1 MLMLTNKYLNTAARR
16 SLIFS
21 DLTSWLEQSLC
32 PPLLF
37 VNIHPHNC
45 GVCGCVCSITA
56 TSLYR
61 RVSCT
66 NYNDNEIRCWGP
78 AAKLRENTIPC
89 PWLMVHLSMTPCI
102 KIPFPWISPWL
113 TSLGSSRQIS
123 CTWAWLPESG
133 FQVAITS
140 ILNDWPACSH
150 LLSLKHLKRHWPL

>member
-1 MLMLTNKYLNTAARR
+1 MEANGDLFHAAQHCWFAEHHGSLHSNSLPWNVSMRMSLGSSRQLSSSRMNSWNVSMLMLTNRYLNTAAR

-32 PPLLF
+32 TPFLF

-45 GVCGCVCSITA
+45 GVCGCVCSMTA

-102 KIPFPWISPWL
+102 KIPFP
-113 TSLGSSRQIS
+113 
-123 CTWAWLPESG
+123 
-133 FQVAITS
+133 
-140 ILNDWPACSH
+140 
-150 LLSLKHLKRHWPL
+150 